1 LGNLSS
7 LPFGKAKLP
16 DTQRRQSKIVKRP
29 LFQQASQTRSG
40 PPRTTLRGKGTDKS
54 GPHGLDFPYAKP
66 QYNPKVTTNAAALLS
81 AWLVASHHRCL
92 LHPLFHPRHSRSP
105 TVCEHGPRLG
115 STPEEA
121 AEALSC
127 GACSQAGVRCHPRAN
142 THSSG
147 LWMRWVALCEAPWE
161 VTFDLSDYVHSG

>member
-1 LGNLSS
+1 
-7 LPFGKAKLP
+7 
-16 DTQRRQSKIVKRP
+16 VKRP

-105 TVCEHGPRLG
+105 TVCEHGPAWGPHLRRQLRLCPVAPAVRLESDAIQG
-115 STPEEA
+115 PAHT
-121 AEALSC
+121 LLVC
-127 GACSQAGVRCHPRAN
+127 GCGGWPYVRLP
-142 THSSG
+142 G
-147 LWMRWVALCEAPWE
+147 K
-161 VTFDLSDYVHSG
+161 